1 MTVSENP
8 KHTCVLA
15 ALLGFLIL
23 PACATTHATGL
34 APCPS
39 KASAS
44 TTTSSTF
51 EQDRKAIL
59 AMSGD
64 YTVKFQFME
73 TAALRA
79 DYELTKPYLADATE
93 IVEVIEDT
101 GTRIDMQH
109 ILLVP
114 EMNRVV
120 KHWRQTWIYEPT
132 EIYEFK
138 GNRTWEPRAVPEAE
152 RKGAWS
158 QFVYQVDDSP
168 RYGGVG
174 RWNHDHNMSSWESK
188 TWRPLPRR
196 EYTKRSD
203 YDVMVARNRHTITP
217 TGWIH
222 EQDNYKLVLGGGENP
237 IIALEVGL
245 NVYDRT
251 TEVDFSKVRKYWEDT
266 REYWLDVRSAWGDWM
281 DGKKT
286 VRMLATW
293 NEKPMYQHMFGMA
306 QEVISKPDETEAR
319 KARVREV
326 IAAFM
331 AKEASAEP
339 KKAESEEDTDY

>member
-1 MTVSENP
+1 M
-8 KHTCVLA
+8 
-15 ALLGFLIL
+15 I
-23 PACATTHATGL
+23 
-34 APCPS
+34 
-39 KASAS
+39 
-44 TTTSSTF
+44 
-51 EQDRKAIL
+51 Q
-59 AMSGD
+59 
-64 YTVKFQFME
+64 
-73 TAALRA
+73 
-79 DYELTKPYLADATE
+79 
-93 IVEVIEDT
+93 DT

-109 ILLVP
+109 ILLIPQV
-114 EMNRVV
+114 NRVV

-138 GNRTWEPRAVPEAE
+138 GNRTWVPREVPEAE

-174 RWNHDHNMSSWESK
+174 RWNHDHNMSAWESR

-245 NVYDRT
+245 NVYNRT
-251 TEVDFSKVRKYWEDT
+251 TEVDFSPVRKYWEAT
-266 REYWLDVRSAWGDWM
+266 REYWLDVRSAWDDWM

-286 VRMLATW
+286 VRMLASW
-293 NEKPMYQHMFGMA
+293 EEKPMYQHMFGMA
-306 QEVISKPDETEAR
+306 QETIEKPEETESR
-319 KARVREV
+319 KTRVRQV
-326 IAAFM
+326 IEAFM
-331 AKEASAEP
+331 VKEAAADKP
-339 KKAESEEDTDY
+339 KGEDDKAY

>member
-1 MTVSENP
+1 MSFFLSSKLNSVMAVTAVG
-8 KHTCVLA
+8 
-15 ALLGFLIL
+15 LLFSGCASQA
-23 PACATTHATGL
+23 PAL

-39 KASAS
+39 KTAVDQA
-44 TTTSSTF
+44 TESTF

-79 DYELTKPYLADATE
+79 GYELTKPYLADATE
-93 IVEVIEDT
+93 IIEVIEDT
-101 GTRIDMQH
+101 GTKIDMQH

-114 EMNRVV
+114 EGNRVV

-138 GNRTWEPRAVPEAE
+138 GNRTWEPRKLSEAE

-174 RWNHDHNMSSWESK
+174 RWNHAHNMSSWESR

-251 TEVDFSKVRKYWEDT
+251 TAVDFSKVRQYWKDT
-266 REYWLDVRSAWGDWM
+266 KAYWGDVRASWAPWM
-281 DGKKT
+281 DGTKT
-286 VRMLATW
+286 VRMNATW
-293 NEKPMYQHMFGMA
+293 EDKPMYKHMFGMA
-306 QEVISKPDETEAR
+306 KEVLDKPDEAEAR
-319 KARVREV
+319 KARVRDV

-331 AKEASAEP
+331 AKEAEAAP
-339 KKAESEEDTDY
+339 KKEEAEEDSDY